1 MGMWILESRSMEH
14 VPGTTRYFDDPER
27 PQAATAESAGL
38 KCDTSGSVPIILV
51 PQPSDDPNDPLN
63 WPLWKRDV
71 IMLILCVV
79 SIFATSLGPI
89 LAANTI
95 TISIIFSRRFTDVAI
110 LTGYFLLG
118 VGIAGILCV
127 PSARIWGKRHLFLLG
142 TVIVIF
148 SSAWGGASRSYASL
162 LWARIFQG
170 IGTAPFEAL
179 VNAAVGDLYFV
190 HERGKRMALT
200 NLAVFGGAFFTP
212 ILVGKITESIG
223 WSWTFYLVTI
233 FTSACL
239 PLVIF
244 FVPETA
250 YRRSAHLNTDL
261 LASDATHNHLY
272 PKSEDPDHQL
282 QNLDQQ
288 DPITEQ
294 APTDPESA
302 HKVAIGSSSSTPKK
316 SFTQSLLPFNGRV
329 SDESFWELFLRP
341 FPLFA
346 HPAILW
352 ACLIQG
358 SMIGWTVFIGI
369 ILAAIFIG
377 PPLLW
382 GEVNTGY
389 AYTGAFL
396 GAVIGFL
403 IAGALADWSAK
414 YMTRKNGGIYEPEFR
429 IVLVIPQLIFGCAGL
444 FLFGITANRLVDY
457 SYILPIV
464 GFGLEVGGMVIGAVA
479 ASLYIVDAHRDIA
492 VEAFT
497 CILIFKNFFTAGL
510 TWSAYDWLVKSG
522 TLEVFMWI
530 SGIQVFICL
539 LSIPMYV
546 FGKKNRSFFHRHDIQ
561 KITASALRGVWN
573 ICKPSRWLPTRL
585 IKQKKVVQSN

>member
-1 MGMWILESRSMEH
+1 MGLWVLESKSEQ
-14 VPGTTRYFDDPER
+14 VPGTTRYFDDLER
-27 PQAATAESAGL
+27 PQAATAESVGL
-38 KCDTSGSVPIILV
+38 KCDTSGPVPIILV
-51 PQPSDDPNDPLN
+51 PQPSNDPNDPLN
-63 WPLWKRDV
+63 WPLWKRDM
-71 IMLILCVV
+71 ILSILCVV
-79 SIFATSLGPI
+79 AILATSLGSI
-89 LAANTI
+89 MAANTI
-95 TISIIFSRRFTDVAI
+95 TLSILFRRRFTDVAI
-110 LTGYFLLG
+110 LTGYYLLG
-118 VGIAGILCV
+118 VGVAGILCV
-127 PSARIWGKRHLFLLG
+127 PSARIWGKRHLFILG

-148 SSAWGGASRSYASL
+148 SSAWGGAAKSYKSL

-179 VNAAVGDLYFV
+179 INAAVGDLYFV

-200 NLAVFGGAFFTP
+200 NLAVFGSAFFTP
-212 ILVGKITESIG
+212 IVVGKITHTIG
-223 WSWTFYLVTI
+223 WEWTFYLVAI
-233 FTSACL
+233 FTAPCL

-250 YRRSAHLNTDL
+250 YRRSAHLSLDL
-261 LASDATHNHLY
+261 AAPDSSSADLY
-272 PKSEDPDHQL
+272 PKSNDAGHQL
-282 QNLDQQ
+282 QALNQHVGNA
-288 DPITEQ
+288 E
-294 APTDPESA
+294 EYSA
-302 HKVAIGSSSSTPKK
+302 NPDGSQRIALVPSSGIAKK
-316 SFTQSLLPFNGRV
+316 SFAQSLLPINGRV
-329 SDESFWELFLRP
+329 SDEAFWKLLIRP

-382 GEVNTGY
+382 GEVHTGY

-414 YMTRKNGGIYEPEFR
+414 YMTRKNNGIYEPEFR

-444 FLFGITANRLVDY
+444 FLFGITADKLIDY

-464 GFGLEVGGMVIGAVA
+464 GFGMEVGGMVIGAVA

-497 CILIFKNFFTAGL
+497 CILIFKNFFTCGL
-510 TWSAYDWLVKSG
+510 TWSAYDWLVEAG
-522 TLEVFMWI
+522 TLRVFMWI
-530 SGIQVFICL
+530 SGVQVFICL

-546 FGKKNRSFFHRHDIQ
+546 LGKKNRSYFHKHDIL
-561 KITASALRGVWN
+561 KLCGLA
-573 ICKPSRWLPTRL
+573 
-585 IKQKKVVQSN
+585 